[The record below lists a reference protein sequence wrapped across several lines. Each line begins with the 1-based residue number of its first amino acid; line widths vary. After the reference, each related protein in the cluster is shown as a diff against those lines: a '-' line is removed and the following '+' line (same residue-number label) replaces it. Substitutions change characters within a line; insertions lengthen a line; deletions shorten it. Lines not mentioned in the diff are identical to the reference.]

1 MSRAGRK
8 RKGGKRYPSGG
19 LVPVVKAEDVLRMR
33 TSRQPH
39 RRTLKSDDR
48 LDERA
53 ESPLGRLLIKGVIDA
68 ECYDAGERYVAIV
81 GQYRAVINTPRAT
94 AGSGRGM
101 TCAVDSV
108 ETEEMVDRFKAVRV
122 KPRSCFENAEDCAC
136 LRRQERYDAAYA
148 AVLGVPAHG
157 YSRALMTGIML
168 GDAPAQLLA
177 AVARAEAARGYEA
190 LPPQDQKAA
199 RAVARVAINGE
210 EPTREELVHLVRG
223 LRALARHFGLTGKRA
238 MAHSENAN

>member
-8 RKGGKRYPSGG
+8 RKSGARYAGGARLKPEAKPDDRI
-19 LVPVVKAEDVLRMR
+19 K

-39 RRTLKSDDR
+39 RRGLPDEQR
-48 LDERA
+48 RDERA
-53 ESPLGRLLIKGVIDA
+53 ESPLGRLLLKGVIDA

-101 TCAVDSV
+101 TCAVDSI

-122 KPRSCFENAEDCAC
+122 KPRSCFQDADTCAC

-148 AVLGVPAHG
+148 AVLGVREDAYRRAGLMRMIELGESPPAE
-157 YSRALMTGIML
+157 
-168 GDAPAQLLA
+168 LLTA
-177 AVARAEAARGYEA
+177 MARAQASTGYDA

-199 RAVARVAINGE
+199 RAVARIAINGE
-210 EPTREELVHLVRG
+210 EPTREDIVHLVRG
-223 LRALARHFGLTGKRA
+223 LRALARHFGLTGTRA
-238 MAHSENAN
+238 LAHS